1 MVNTKINLK
10 EIIRKEFQSNNI
22 LKNPSVLTESYVPE
36 YLLFRENEVTEIARH
51 FGRYARGIHPGHLLI
66 HGPPSTG
73 KTHAIKLVI
82 KTYTEFV
89 KENDINS
96 KILYINCKD
105 RTYYQTLIT
114 LLHNLGINF
123 PERGL
128 GIGEAIDALVT
139 YLKNSEERPIFVFDE
154 IDKLKKTYKDKEDP
168 MNALIYRMS
177 RLDEVI
183 DKEGPLIVMISNKAN
198 ILERIEHATIAK
210 FIPRTLYF
218 REYNS
223 EELFEILRDRAE
235 KALLPGS
242 FDDESIRYLVELI
255 KQNEKDLRWGFK
267 ILTEAALRTSEK
279 LTKEIINEAMKS
291 VERNIL
297 HTTINSLTNHQ
308 LVILWSIAF
317 LEENKILPVTGE
329 VYQTYKL
336 VCEELGWRP
345 RSMRHVMHYI
355 TPKIESIG
363 LITSR
368 EKGLG
373 RGKGR
378 TLVFHLT
385 ENSHIILKTVEMVLS
400 ERLHRKFDP
409 KEIPEILQITIQQR
423 R

>member
-1 MVNTKINLK
+1 
-10 EIIRKEFQSNNI
+10 
-22 LKNPSVLTESYVPE
+22 
-36 YLLFRENEVTEIARH
+36 
-51 FGRYARGIHPGHLLI
+51 
-66 HGPPSTG
+66 
-73 KTHAIKLVI
+73 
-82 KTYTEFV
+82 
-89 KENDINS
+89 
-96 KILYINCKD
+96 
-105 RTYYQTLIT
+105 
-114 LLHNLGINF
+114 
-123 PERGL
+123 
-128 GIGEAIDALVT
+128 
-139 YLKNSEERPIFVFDE
+139 E

-218 REYNS
+218 REYNTD
-223 EELFEILRDRAE
+223 ELFEILMDRAE

-308 LVILWSIAF
+308 LVVLWSIAF
-317 LEENKILPVTGE
+317 LEENRILPVTGE

-409 KEIPEILQITIQQR
+409 REIPEIFQITIQQR

>member
-1 MVNTKINLK
+1 VVNTKINLK

-22 LKNPSVLTESYVPE
+22 LKNPNVLTESYVPE
-36 YLLFRENEVTEIARH
+36 YLLFREKELTEIARH
-51 FGRYARGIHPGHLLI
+51 FGKYASGVHPGPLLI
-66 HGPPSTG
+66 HGPSGTG
-73 KTHAIKLVI
+73 KTHAIKLVTR
-82 KTYTEFV
+82 TYAEFV
-89 KENDINS
+89 EESNINS

-114 LLHNLGINF
+114 LLHQLGINF

-128 GIGEAIDALVT
+128 GTGEAVDALVT

-154 IDKLKKTYKDKEDP
+154 IDKLKKTHKDKEDP

-183 DKEGPLIVMISNKAN
+183 DKEEPLIVMISNKAN

-210 FIPRTLYF
+210 FVPRTLYF
-218 REYNS
+218 REYNTD
-223 EELFEILRDRAE
+223 ELFEILMDRAE

-242 FDDESIRYLVELI
+242 FDDEPIRYLAKLI

-267 ILTEAALRTSEK
+267 ILIEAALMTSEK
-279 LTKEIINEAMKS
+279 LTKDFINEAMKI

-297 HTTINSLTNHQ
+297 HIMINSLTNHQ
-308 LVILWSIAF
+308 LVLLWSIAF

-329 VYQTYKL
+329 VYHTYKL

-373 RGKGR
+373 RKKGR

-385 ENSHIILKTVEMVLS
+385 ENAYMILKAVEMTLS
-400 ERLHRKFDP
+400 ERIHKKFNP
-409 KEIPEILQITIQQR
+409 REIPEIFQITLQQR